1 MQNTVLYLSSGCI
14 PLNSSLRIQ
23 TPSGRIQI
31 CSYTSP
37 YLYIYIYIERER
49 EREREKPFHSNRLT
63 YVCVC
68 GVNYQSSIVIYYP
81 SLCNKKTRKV
91 RQVCQKEMSAQSF
104 SIFYLNS
111 RTSSESSD
119 KEEL

>member
-1 MQNTVLYLSSGCI
+1 MNG
-14 PLNSSLRIQ
+14 
-23 TPSGRIQI
+23 
-31 CSYTSP
+31 
-37 YLYIYIYIERER
+37 
-49 EREREKPFHSNRLT
+49 LT

-81 SLCNKKTRKV
+81 CLCLKKTRKA
-91 RQVCQKEMSAQSF
+91 RQVCQAEMSAQSF

-119 KEEL
+119 KEELYLYVWIEVIHRSFKTE

>member
-1 MQNTVLYLSSGCI
+1 MEES
-14 PLNSSLRIQ
+14 RFFH
-23 TPSGRIQI
+23 TPS
-31 CSYTSP
+31 
-37 YLYIYIYIERER
+37 LMRER
-49 EREREKPFHSNRLT
+49 ERERPFHLNRLT

-81 SLCNKKTRKV
+81 CLCNQKTRKV

-104 SIFYLNS
+104 SIFYLNC

-119 KEEL
+119 KEELYLFQYVWVEVIHRSFKTE